1 MTKRNDKATQYEL
14 LTEYFTVLAPL
25 APTAAQAFG
34 SRATASPEHTVSHKF
49 TTLLTEYHT
58 KGGSLILMAKALN
71 ITYPALRRRV
81 MTAELAPLPRGRRS
95 KATALEYQNAI
106 SELAEARSIS
116 SATYHKAIKAV
127 YDRGVSLNKL
137 AGQMGLKSAY
147 PLYYGLSKA
156 RLAEQE

>member
-1 MTKRNDKATQYEL
+1 MTKRKDKTVQYEL
-14 LTEYFTVLAPL
+14 LTEYFIVLAPL

-34 SRATASPEHTVSHKF
+34 SRSTASPEHAVSQKF
-49 TTLLTEYHT
+49 TALVTEYYT
-58 KGGSLILMAKALN
+58 KGGSLLLMAKALN

-81 MTAELAPLPRGRRS
+81 MTAGLAPLPRGRRS
-95 KATALEYQNAI
+95 RASALDYQTAI
-106 SELAEARSIS
+106 SELAEARSVS
-116 SATYHKAIKAV
+116 SATYHTAIKAV

-137 AGQMGLKSAY
+137 ASQMGLKSAY